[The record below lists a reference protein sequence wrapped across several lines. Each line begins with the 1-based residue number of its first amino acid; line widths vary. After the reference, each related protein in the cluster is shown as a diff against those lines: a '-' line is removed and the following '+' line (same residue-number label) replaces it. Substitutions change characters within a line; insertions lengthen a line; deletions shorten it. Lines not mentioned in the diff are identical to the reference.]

1 MSHDPLGTYRAAPVP
16 LTLEDEL
23 PIDTSAVS
31 PKPEGAV
38 YEAEAQSAN
47 QGKSAT
53 AEARV
58 RQTTKSAI
66 AAYLQSYFVPGTA
79 RNHQLRL
86 TAPFGAQFVT
96 DISGAANPN
105 DPTVI
110 NTQIARLWPSLRQ
123 KFPCVLIID
132 TSYQPKFSGA
142 FGMERA
148 ERVRLPHGNDKQA
161 VMVQKVLGTVGIQ
174 LMIASLSD
182 SEASD
187 LADLTSY
194 ILGPLTHFNRAHILE
209 SSKLEDLWEVR
220 LPLTYGAAALE
231 RRNVSEDQ
239 RDSMW
244 SSSLDLEVAFEGTVR
259 HGINHSA
266 ALYNVTP
273 GDGATVG
280 VPEDPGLHLVVQHE
294 FGCCAAQNEASLMSV
309 AAPVEMNLREFPRI
323 DILNLPNGAVVV
335 SDDPRVAYIDSFR
348 IVHPKS
354 PGTFNLLVLQ
364 NVGTAYEP
372 VVLYKSPQPIR
383 VTV

>member
-1 MSHDPLGTYRAAPVP
+1 MSHDPYGAYRAAPVP

-23 PIDTSAVS
+23 PIDTSAVG
-31 PKPEGAV
+31 PKPEGAI
-38 YEAEAQSAN
+38 YDAEPQSAN
-47 QGKSAT
+47 QAKSAT

-66 AAYLQSYFVPGTA
+66 AAYLQSYFVPDSA
-79 RNHQLRL
+79 RNRQLRL

-148 ERVRLPHGNDKQA
+148 HRVRLPYGNDKET
-161 VMVQKVLGTVGIQ
+161 VLVQKVLGVVGIQ
-174 LMIASLSD
+174 LMVASLSD

-194 ILGPLTHFNRAHILE
+194 ILGPLTHFNRAHLLG
-209 SSKLEDLWEVR
+209 SNKPEDRWEVR

-231 RRNVSEDQ
+231 RRNVGEDT

-244 SSSLDLEVAFEGTVR
+244 SSSLDIEVAFEGEVW
-259 HGINHSA
+259 HGTDHSA
-266 ALYNVTP
+266 ALYNVSP
-273 GDGATVG
+273 GDGADVG
-280 VPEDPGLHLVVQHE
+280 VPEDPGLHLVIQHE
-294 FGCCAAQNEASLMSV
+294 FGCCAARD
-309 AAPVEMNLREFPRI
+309 AANSMTVTAPEEMNLREFPRI
-323 DILNLPNGAVVV
+323 DVTNLPSGAVVV
-335 SDDPRVAYIDSFR
+335 SDNPRVAYLDSFR

-354 PGTFNLLVLQ
+354 PGTFNVLVLQ
-364 NVGTAYEP
+364 SVGSEYEP
-372 VVLYKSPQPIR
+372 IVLYRSPQPIR